1 MLLHFF
7 IFAVIEVGREQ
18 PGGEMI
24 QGHDI
29 ICFSNDWDADPLSKK
44 HIMQRLATHN
54 RILWVNSIGMRN
66 PTASARDFKRI
77 AKKFW
82 DFAHGCRRLGENL
95 YLFSPLAIPLHGN
108 AAARWFNRFW
118 LALQV
123 RLVCQQIGF
132 RNAITWTFV
141 PYSADVVGNLG
152 EKHVIYHCVDEF
164 SEFTGTDKAAI
175 LDMERRLIDKSDAVI
190 VSSGRLQQAKGAQ
203 GAQAFLV
210 THGVDVAHFR
220 KACNPHTAIPADIAG
235 IPAPIIGF
243 FGLIEDWVDLRLMRF
258 LAQARPQWSFVLIG
272 KVATD
277 DSPLRG
283 LLNVHLLG
291 RKEYQQLPAYCK
303 AFDVGLLPFVI
314 NELTLAANPL
324 KLREYLAAG
333 LPVVASAIPEAE
345 RLEGLLRIARTD
357 EEFLEQIGDLLA
369 GGLPPEARLSISQS
383 MENETWDRKV
393 EDLSRIVESLGAR
406 SRRLAWPSFAPVRRR
421 EF

>member
-1 MLLHFF
+1 
-7 IFAVIEVGREQ
+7 
-18 PGGEMI
+18 MI
-24 QGHDI
+24 QGYDI

-44 HIMQRLATHN
+44 HIMQRLAAHN

-77 AKKFW
+77 AKKLW
-82 DFAHGCRRLGENL
+82 DFAHGCSRLGENM
-95 YLFSPLAIPLHGN
+95 YLFSPLAIPLQGN
-108 AAARWFNRFW
+108 AAARWLNRFW

-123 RLVCQQIGF
+123 RLVCRQIGF

-164 SEFTGTDKAAI
+164 SEFTGTDKAAL
-175 LDMERRLIDKSDAVI
+175 LDMERRLIEKSDAVI
-190 VSSGRLQQAKGAQ
+190 VSSGPLQQAKCTQ
-203 GAQAFLV
+203 GVQTFLV

-220 KACNPHTAIPADIAG
+220 KACDPDTMIPPDIAG

-243 FGLIEDWVDLRLMRF
+243 FGLIEDWVDLRLIRF
-258 LAQARPQWSFVLIG
+258 LALARPQWSFILIG

-283 LLNVHLLG
+283 LPNVHLLG
-291 RKEYQQLPAYCK
+291 RKDYQQLPAYCK
-303 AFDVGLLPFVI
+303 AFDVALLPFIV

-345 RLEGLLRIARTD
+345 RLGRLLRIARTD
-357 EEFLEQIGDLLA
+357 HEFLEQIDDVLA
-369 GGLPPEARLSISQS
+369 EGLPADLRLRISGS
-383 MENETWDRKV
+383 METEGWDRKV
-393 EDLSRIVESLGAR
+393 EDLSRIVESLGTLPR
-406 SRRLAWPSFAPVRRR
+406 VSAWPSVARARRQAL
-421 EF
+421 

>member
-1 MLLHFF
+1 
-7 IFAVIEVGREQ
+7 
-18 PGGEMI
+18 MI

-77 AKKFW
+77 AKKLW

-95 YLFSPLAIPLHGN
+95 YLFSPLTIPLHGN

-123 RLVCQQIGF
+123 RLVCRQIGF

-164 SEFTGTDKAAI
+164 SEFTGTDKAAL

-203 GAQAFLV
+203 GAQTFLV

-220 KACNPHTAIPADIAG
+220 KACDPHTPIPADIAG

-283 LLNVHLLG
+283 LPNVHLLG
-291 RKEYQQLPAYCK
+291 RKDYQQLPAYCK
-303 AFDVGLLPFVI
+303 AFDVALLPFVI

-369 GGLPPEARLSISQS
+369 VGLPAELRLSISQS

-393 EDLSRIVESLGAR
+393 EDLSRIVESLGTR
-406 SRRLAWPSFAPVRRR
+406 SQPLASPSLAPIERR
-421 EF
+421 EC